1 MVKATFFVRMKKRAI
16 DEKTTMI
23 EMRVKRWWTLWVI
36 VLTAAAYAS
45 AMNRFAAGA
54 HLPTMYS
61 LHFLRGGHAAKI
73 PRDEKSRRT
82 HQWIPPTFAHAVG
95 SLQDTTK
102 QWARPVGRQ
111 LNRAL
116 HPIQRLLSQRT
127 RNRGGKLDASLHAFK
142 DVLKGDDLD
151 VRNLLEAIRA
161 HLGLMR
167 SGGPALKL
175 VARDLESNLKKAESL
190 FRTSPARD
198 RRSLEVLLHSEK
210 QEGVHVGNELDN
222 KSGAMGLLWIRRSL
236 EFQRKFYLALIPS
249 NGRHP
254 KDSAVTAYDETL
266 SPYHGWL
273 LRNIFPASLSQM
285 PSRDVFIARFSGIEL
300 EDLNQEV
307 ESQVIRK
314 LRSLVLTWEPL
325 LDKWK
330 DIFERLDLEDIRQ
343 V

>member
-1 MVKATFFVRMKKRAI
+1 MKRAI
-16 DEKTTMI
+16 DANTTVV
-23 EMRVKRWWTLWVI
+23 EMRRFRGWNLWVI
-36 VLTAAAYAS
+36 VLTVAAYAS
-45 AMNRFAAGA
+45 AKNRLAADT
-54 HLPTMYS
+54 HLPSLYS
-61 LHFLRGGHAAKI
+61 LPFLRGGHAAAKV
-73 PRDEKSRRT
+73 PRDQKIRRA
-82 HQWIPPTFAHAVG
+82 HQWIPTFAHAFG
-95 SLQDTTK
+95 SMQDTTK

-116 HPIQRLLSQRT
+116 APIQRLLSQRT

-142 DVLKGDDLD
+142 NVLKGDDLD
-151 VRNLLEAIRA
+151 TAQLLEAIRA
-161 HLGLMR
+161 HLALMR

-175 VARDLESNLKKAESL
+175 VARDLESNLHKAETL
-190 FRTSPARD
+190 FRSLPDRD
-198 RRSLEVLLHSEK
+198 RRTLEVLLYSEK

-236 EFQRKFYLALIPS
+236 EFQRNFYLALIPS

-254 KDSAVTAYDETL
+254 KDSAVTAYEETL

-285 PSRDVFIARFSGIEL
+285 PSRDVFIARFAGIEL
-300 EDLNQEV
+300 EDLSQEI

-314 LRSLVLTWEPL
+314 LRSLVVTWEPL
-325 LDKWK
+325 LVAWK
-330 DIFERLDLEDIRQ
+330 DIFERLDLEDVRQ